1 MAGSA
6 SQQSCGWAHA
16 RSLVGRGE
24 EGRGVVGAVVVSPA
38 ASEFAYFDVFIK
50 SELYLLSSAISRLIN
65 PSASLRRGGRQRVVR
80 QWERR
85 M

>member
-16 RSLVGRGE
+16 RSLVGRSE
-24 EGRGVVGAVVVSPA
+24 EGSGVVGAVVVSPA

-50 SELYLLSSAISRLIN
+50 SELYLLGSAISRLIN
-65 PSASLRRGGRQRVVR
+65 PSASQRRGGRQRVVR